1 MNNLLT
7 TPFFEKLKDEDVVLT
22 EYPRPQFKR
31 DSYLSLNGYWDYKI
45 TTNKNDLSGF
55 EDKIRVPFP
64 LESYAS
70 KVQKTLKEDEY
81 LIYHT
86 TFKIDKSFIKDK
98 TLLHFLGVDQT
109 FKIILNGVEFE
120 EKAPM
125 YLPVHYDITSALKE
139 ENELF
144 VIVKDTLDIIYPYGK
159 QSKKPKGIFY
169 TPVTGIYFP
178 VFIESVNNNYIENI
192 KMTPTMESLT
202 LEITSEA
209 QKFEV
214 EIYEED
220 KCIIKEVISN
230 RKVFHFDNAHLW
242 SVDDP
247 FLYTMI
253 IKTDSDKIE
262 TYFALREVSLK
273 DGFVHLNNKK
283 TFIASVLDQG
293 YYPESLYTP
302 CSYDLYEFDILAM
315 KELGFNTLRKHI
327 KVELPYFYYLCDKL
341 GMLVLQDFVNNGDYS
356 FLRDTALPT
365 IGWIRNIDYFTHFNK
380 KARENFVKHYTALQE
395 YLYNSPSVVIYTVFN
410 EGWGQ
415 FKADYNY
422 ELAKA
427 NDPTRL
433 YDATSGWFQQSKSDF
448 NSYHLYFNN
457 INKLP
462 KLKENPIFISEF
474 GGYAFIEQEHI
485 YNDDS
490 FGYDT
495 FTSKEEL
502 YEGLKNLIETKI
514 LPYKDKVSGFVYTQ
528 LSDVETEVNGIYT
541 YDRKVN
547 KFNPEIKELIDQFK

>member
-1 MNNLLT
+1 
-7 TPFFEKLKDEDVVLT
+7 
-22 EYPRPQFKR
+22 
-31 DSYLSLNGYWDYKI
+31 
-45 TTNKNDLSGF
+45 
-55 EDKIRVPFP
+55 
-64 LESYAS
+64 
-70 KVQKTLKEDEY
+70 
-81 LIYHT
+81 
-86 TFKIDKSFIKDK
+86 
-98 TLLHFLGVDQT
+98 
-109 FKIILNGVEFE
+109 
-120 EKAPM
+120 
-125 YLPVHYDITSALKE
+125 
-139 ENELF
+139 
-144 VIVKDTLDIIYPYGK
+144 
-159 QSKKPKGIFY
+159 
-169 TPVTGIYFP
+169 
-178 VFIESVNNNYIENI
+178 
-192 KMTPTMESLT
+192 
-202 LEITSEA
+202 
-209 QKFEV
+209 
-214 EIYEED
+214 
-220 KCIIKEVISN
+220 
-230 RKVFHFDNAHLW
+230 
-242 SVDDP
+242 
-247 FLYTMI
+247 
-253 IKTDSDKIE
+253 
-262 TYFALREVSLK
+262 
-273 DGFVHLNNKK
+273 
-283 TFIASVLDQG
+283 
-293 YYPESLYTP
+293 
-302 CSYDLYEFDILAM
+302 
-315 KELGFNTLRKHI
+315 
-327 KVELPYFYYLCDKL
+327 
-341 GMLVLQDFVNNGDYS
+341 MLVLQDFVNNGDYS